1 MAKFLLFAT
10 LLFLVPV
17 GSGAQIR
24 MEVDVEMLEAV
35 MPSAQRFSEK
45 QGDPAVY
52 TAYGAGVDEGET
64 EVGYVF
70 LTSDVP
76 PEEFGY
82 SAKIEVLVGMGLT
95 GRITGVKVVHY
106 REAL

>member
-35 MPSAQRFSEK
+35 MPSAYAAS
-45 QGDPAVY
+45 
-52 TAYGAGVDEGET
+52 TA
-64 EVGYVF
+64 
-70 LTSDVP
+70 
-76 PEEFGY
+76 
-82 SAKIEVLVGMGLT
+82 
-95 GRITGVKVVHY
+95 
-106 REAL
+106 